1 MNKIKTISQL
11 KYIAEKERE
20 KKHKIVL
27 CHGCF
32 DLLHIGHLRHLK
44 AARKFGDILIVTIT
58 KDEFVN
64 KGKGRP
70 AFTEKYRTEMLASL
84 EIVDYVGINEWPSAV
99 NSLYDIRPDYF
110 VKGSDYRNRG
120 EYTNPNIYKEEEV
133 CANIGTIIKYTDEL
147 TSSSTKLINEYFTLQ
162 EI

>member
-1 MNKIKTISQL
+1 
-11 KYIAEKERE
+11 
-20 KKHKIVL
+20 
-27 CHGCF
+27 
-32 DLLHIGHLRHLK
+32 
-44 AARKFGDILIVTIT
+44 
-58 KDEFVN
+58 
-64 KGKGRP
+64 
-70 AFTEKYRTEMLASL
+70 MLASL